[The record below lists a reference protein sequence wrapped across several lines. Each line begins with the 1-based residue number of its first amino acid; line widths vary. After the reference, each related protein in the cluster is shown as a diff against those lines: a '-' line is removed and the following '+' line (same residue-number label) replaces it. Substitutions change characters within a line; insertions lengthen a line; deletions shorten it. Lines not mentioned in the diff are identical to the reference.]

1 MVKLDDT
8 WLLLHSTLWN
18 SFPSDDEQAEKG
30 IAAAV
35 HRRQWVCAVGR
46 AAASGVGVHMRA
58 TQRHR

>member
-18 SFPSDDEQAEKG
+18 SFTSDDEQAEKG

-35 HRRQWVCAVGR
+35 HRLEVGDGAVALHVR
-46 AAASGVGVHMRA
+46 EAHL
-58 TQRHR
+58 QHRLGGWDR